1 MTTITNIPDLRSRAM
16 LVTLNISVWNP
27 KKKDNIATLETLIKH
42 GASREAG
49 AFVKNLL
56 PEGAIDR
63 VKKAEG
69 VLRAIFYKHTLPWRD
84 DGIRI
89 LPSAAW
95 EDFSNEERQARRE
108 FDEAVGEFLV
118 NYDAHRNNA
127 RIALNGLFSE
137 SDYPPV
143 EVVRGKFAVRTS
155 WFPLPDSSDFRVDLP
170 EEVRQQLASEIDSGV
185 SESLKVAS
193 DALYN
198 RLGDALGRVVERLD
212 DGDKVFRNTL
222 ITNLRELCV
231 QIPKLNVM
239 GDETILRLVGEAEK
253 IARLEPDQIR
263 ADDTVRK
270 TAHKT
275 AGDILAAMGITSQSH
290 TLQQLAA

>member
-1 MTTITNIPDLRSRAM
+1 MTTTTQNIDLRSRAM

-27 KKKDNIATLETLIKH
+27 KKKDVAATLDTLIKH

-69 VLRAIFYKHTLPWRD
+69 VLRTLFYKHTLPWRD

-95 EDFSNEERQARRE
+95 EDFSSEEREARRE
-108 FDEAVGEFLV
+108 FDASIGEFLV
-118 NYDAHRNNA
+118 NYDAHRNKA
-127 RIALNGLFSE
+127 RVALNGLFNE

-143 EVVRGKFAVRTS
+143 EVVRSKFGVRVS
-155 WFPLPDSSDFRVDLP
+155 WFPLPDSEDFRVDLP
-170 EEVRQQLASEIDSGV
+170 EQVREQLANDIDSSV
-185 SESLKVAS
+185 QESMKIAS
-193 DALYN
+193 NALYE

-212 DGDKVFRNTL
+212 DSDKVFRNTL

-239 GDETILRLVGEAEK
+239 GDETILRLVGDAEK
-253 IARLEPDQIR
+253 IANLEPDQIR

-275 AGDILAAMGITSQSH
+275 AGDILAAMGINPTP
-290 TLQQLAA
+290 LQKAA

>member
-1 MTTITNIPDLRSRAM
+1 MSTINNIDLRSRAM

-27 KKKDNIATLETLIKH
+27 KKKDTAATLETLIKH

-69 VLRAIFYKHTLPWRD
+69 VLRAIFYKYTLPWRD
-84 DGIRI
+84 EGIRI

-95 EDFSNEERQARRE
+95 EDFSSEEREARRE
-108 FDEAVGEFLV
+108 FDTAVGEFLV

-127 RIALNGLFSE
+127 RVALNGLFSE

-143 EVVRGKFAVRTS
+143 EVVRSKFGVRTS

-170 EEVRQQLASEIDSGV
+170 EEVRQQLSQEMDNGV

-193 DALYN
+193 QALYD
-198 RLGDALGRVVERLD
+198 RLGDALGRVVERLE

-222 ITNLRELCV
+222 ITNLRDLCA

-239 GDETILRLVGEAEK
+239 GDETILRLVGDAEK
-253 IARLEPDQIR
+253 IAHLEPDQIR

-275 AGDILAAMGITSQSH
+275 AGDILAAMGIISQ
-290 TLQQLAA
+290 QQPAIAA

>member
-1 MTTITNIPDLRSRAM
+1 MITSNNLDLRSRAM

-27 KKKDNIATLETLIKH
+27 KKKDTAATLETLIKH

-95 EDFSNEERQARRE
+95 EDFANEERQARRE
-108 FDEAVGEFLV
+108 FDESVGEFLV

-143 EVVRGKFAVRTS
+143 EVVRSKFAVRVS
-155 WFPLPDSSDFRVDLP
+155 WFPLPDSEDFRVDLP
-170 EEVRQQLASEIDSGV
+170 EDVRKQLSAEIDDSV

-193 DALYN
+193 QALYD
-198 RLGDALGRVVERLD
+198 RLGDAIGRVVERLD

-222 ITNLRELCV
+222 ITNLRDLCV

-253 IARLEPDQIR
+253 IAHLEPDQIR
-263 ADDTVRK
+263 ADETVRK

-290 TLQQLAA
+290 TAMAA

>member
-1 MTTITNIPDLRSRAM
+1 MTANTQDLRSRAM

-27 KKKDNIATLETLIKH
+27 KKKDTTATLETLIKH
-42 GASREAG
+42 GASSSAG
-49 AFVKNLL
+49 AFIKNLL
-56 PEGAIDR
+56 PDGSIDR
-63 VKKAEG
+63 VKKSEG
-69 VLRAIFYKHTLPWRD
+69 ALRALFYKHTLPWRD
-84 DGIRI
+84 EGIRI

-95 EDFSNEERQARRE
+95 EDFANEEREVKRE
-108 FDEAVGEFLV
+108 FYEAVGEFLV
-118 NYDAHRNNA
+118 NYDAHRNRA
-127 RIALNGLFSE
+127 KAALNGLFSE

-143 EVVRGKFAVRTS
+143 EVVRSKFAVRVS
-155 WFPLPDSSDFRVDLP
+155 WFPLPDSADFRVDLP
-170 EEVRQQLASEIDSGV
+170 EEVRQQLSAEIDSGV

-212 DGDKVFRNTL
+212 DSDKVFRNTL

-239 GDETILRLVGEAEK
+239 GDETILRLVGETEK
-253 IARLEPDQIR
+253 IASLEPDQIR
-263 ADDTVRK
+263 ADETVRK

-275 AGDILAAMGITSQSH
+275 AGDILAAMGITQP
-290 TLQQLAA
+290 TQMAA

>member
-1 MTTITNIPDLRSRAM
+1 MSTINNIDLRSRAM

-27 KKKDNIATLETLIKH
+27 KKKDTAATLETLIKH

-63 VKKAEG
+63 VKTAYG
-69 VLRAIFYKHTLPWRD
+69 ALRAVFYKYTLPWRD
-84 DGIRI
+84 EGIRI

-95 EDFSNEERQARRE
+95 EDFSREAREARRE
-108 FDEAVGEFLV
+108 FDTAVGEFLV
-118 NYDAHRNNA
+118 NYDAHRSNA
-127 RIALNGLFSE
+127 RVALNGLFSE

-143 EVVRGKFAVRTS
+143 EVVRSKFGVRTS
-155 WFPLPDSSDFRVDLP
+155 WFPLPDSADFRVDLP
-170 EEVRQQLASEIDSGV
+170 EEVRQQLSQEMDDGV
-185 SESLKVAS
+185 SESLKVANQ
-193 DALYN
+193 ALYN
-198 RLGDALGRVVERLD
+198 RLGDALGRVVERLQ

-222 ITNLRELCV
+222 ITNLRDLCA

-253 IARLEPDQIR
+253 IAHLEPDQIR

-275 AGDILAAMGITSQSH
+275 AGDILAAMGIISK
-290 TLQQLAA
+290 QQPAIAA

>member
-1 MTTITNIPDLRSRAM
+1 MSITNQTIDLRSRAM
-16 LVTLNISVWNP
+16 LATLNISVWNP
-27 KKKDNIATLETLIKH
+27 KKKDTAATLETLIKH

-63 VKKAEG
+63 VKKSEG
-69 VLRAIFYKHTLPWRD
+69 VLRSLFYKHTLPWRD

-95 EDFSNEERQARRE
+95 EDFSNDEREAHRE
-108 FDEAVGEFLV
+108 FDTAVGEFLV
-118 NYDAHRNNA
+118 NYDAHRNKA
-127 RIALNGLFSE
+127 RVALNGLFNE

-143 EVVRGKFAVRTS
+143 EVVRTKFGVRVS
-155 WFPLPDSSDFRVDLP
+155 WFPLPDSTDFRVDLP
-170 EEVRQQLASEIDSGV
+170 QEIRDQLGAEIDSSV
-185 SESLKVAS
+185 KDSMKVAN
-193 DALYN
+193 DALYE
-198 RLGDALGRVVERLD
+198 RLSDALGRVVERLD

-222 ITNLRELCV
+222 ITNLRDLCV

-239 GDETILRLVGEAEK
+239 GDETILRLVGKAEK
-253 IARLEPDQIR
+253 IANLEPDQIR
-263 ADDTVRK
+263 ADETVRQ

-275 AGDILAAMGITSQSH
+275 AGDILAAMGITQPVRM
-290 TLQQLAA
+290 AA

>member
-1 MTTITNIPDLRSRAM
+1 MSITNQTLDLRSRAM
-16 LVTLNISVWNP
+16 LATLNISVWNP
-27 KKKDNIATLETLIKH
+27 KKKDTAATLETLIKH

-56 PEGAIDR
+56 PEGAIER

-69 VLRAIFYKHTLPWRD
+69 VLRSLFYKHTLPWRD

-95 EDFSNEERQARRE
+95 EDFSNDEREAHRE
-108 FDEAVGEFLV
+108 FDTAVGEFLV
-118 NYDAHRNNA
+118 NYDAHRNKA
-127 RIALNGLFSE
+127 RVALNGLFNE

-143 EVVRGKFAVRTS
+143 EVVRTKFGVRVS
-155 WFPLPDSSDFRVDLP
+155 WFPLPDSTDFRVDLP
-170 EEVRQQLASEIDSGV
+170 QEIRDQLGAEIDSSV
-185 SESLKVAS
+185 KDSMKVAN
-193 DALYN
+193 DALYE
-198 RLGDALGRVVERLD
+198 RLSDALGRVVERLD

-222 ITNLRELCV
+222 ITNLRDLCV

-239 GDETILRLVGEAEK
+239 GDETILRLVGKAEK
-253 IARLEPDQIR
+253 IANLEPDQIR
-263 ADDTVRK
+263 ADETVRQ

-275 AGDILAAMGITSQSH
+275 AGDILAAMGITQPVRM
-290 TLQQLAA
+290 AA

>member
-1 MTTITNIPDLRSRAM
+1 MSITNQTIDLRSRAM
-16 LVTLNISVWNP
+16 LATLNISVWNP
-27 KKKDNIATLETLIKH
+27 KKKDTAATLETLIKH

-63 VKKAEG
+63 VKKSEG
-69 VLRAIFYKHTLPWRD
+69 VLRSLFYKHTLPWRD

-95 EDFSNEERQARRE
+95 EDFSNDEREAHRE
-108 FDEAVGEFLV
+108 FDTAVGEFLV
-118 NYDAHRNNA
+118 NYDAHRNKA
-127 RIALNGLFSE
+127 RVALNGLFNE

-143 EVVRGKFAVRTS
+143 EVVRSKFGVRVS
-155 WFPLPDSSDFRVDLP
+155 WFPLPDSTDFRVDLP
-170 EEVRQQLASEIDSGV
+170 QEIRDQLGAEIDSSV
-185 SESLKVAS
+185 KDSMKVAN
-193 DALYN
+193 DALYE
-198 RLGDALGRVVERLD
+198 RLSDALGRVVERLD

-222 ITNLRELCV
+222 ITNLRDLCV

-239 GDETILRLVGEAEK
+239 GDETILRLVGKAEK
-253 IARLEPDQIR
+253 IANLEPDQIR
-263 ADDTVRK
+263 ADETVRQ

-275 AGDILAAMGITSQSH
+275 AGDILAAMGITQPVRM
-290 TLQQLAA
+290 AA

>member
-1 MTTITNIPDLRSRAM
+1 MSITNQTIDLRSRAM
-16 LVTLNISVWNP
+16 LATLNISVWNP
-27 KKKDNIATLETLIKH
+27 KKKDTAATLETLIKH

-69 VLRAIFYKHTLPWRD
+69 VLRSLFYKHTLPWRD

-95 EDFSNEERQARRE
+95 EDFSNDEREAHRE
-108 FDEAVGEFLV
+108 FDTAVGEFLV
-118 NYDAHRNNA
+118 NYDAHRNKA
-127 RIALNGLFSE
+127 RVALNGLFNE

-143 EVVRGKFAVRTS
+143 EVVRTKFGVRVS
-155 WFPLPDSSDFRVDLP
+155 WFPLPDSTDFRVDLP
-170 EEVRQQLASEIDSGV
+170 QEIRDQLGAEIDSSV
-185 SESLKVAS
+185 KDSMKVAN
-193 DALYN
+193 DALYE
-198 RLGDALGRVVERLD
+198 RLSDALGRVVERLD

-239 GDETILRLVGEAEK
+239 GDETILRLVGKAEK
-253 IARLEPDQIR
+253 IANLEPDQIR
-263 ADDTVRK
+263 ADETVRQ

-275 AGDILAAMGITSQSH
+275 AGDILAAMGITQPVRM
-290 TLQQLAA
+290 AA

>member
-1 MTTITNIPDLRSRAM
+1 MTTITNTPDLRSRAM

-27 KKKDNIATLETLIKH
+27 KKKDTTATLETLIKH
-42 GASREAG
+42 GASSSAG
-49 AFVKNLL
+49 AFIKNLL
-56 PEGAIDR
+56 PDGSIDR
-63 VKKAEG
+63 VKKCEG
-69 VLRAIFYKHTLPWRD
+69 TLRALFYKFTLPWRD
-84 DGIRI
+84 EGIRI

-95 EDFSNEERQARRE
+95 EDFSSEERAARRE

-118 NYDAHRNNA
+118 NYDAHRNRA
-127 RIALNGLFSE
+127 RAALNGLFSE

-143 EVVRGKFAVRTS
+143 EVVRSKFAVRTS
-155 WFPLPDSSDFRVDLP
+155 WFPLPDSADFRVDLP

-193 DALYN
+193 EALYT

-263 ADDTVRK
+263 ADDTVRQ

-275 AGDILAAMGITSQSH
+275 AGDILAAMGITSTKQPE
-290 TLQQLAA
+290 QRLAA